1 MLIDFND
8 DDFNS
13 KVKREDISILLYSAS
28 WCSPCKVLKPIMEKL
43 SDEFKDKA
51 NFYYA
56 DIDEKAINSASAA
69 AVRGVPTIVVYKKGV
84 EVARKVGG
92 LPEQQ
97 MRDFLKNLFVLG
109 C

>member
-1 MLIDFND
+1 MLINFIDEDFNT
-8 DDFNS
+8 
-13 KVKREDISILLYSAS
+13 KVKNEDVSILQYSAS
-28 WCSPCKVLKPIMEKL
+28 WCAPCRALKPIMEKL
-43 SDEFKDKA
+43 SDEFKNKA

-69 AVRGVPTIVVYKKGV
+69 SVRGVPTVVVYKKGV

-97 MRDFLKNLFVLG
+97 REIF
-109 C
+109 

>member
-1 MLIDFND
+1 MLIDFSD
-8 DDFNS
+8 SDFES
-13 KVKREDISILLYSAS
+13 KLKNEDVSILQFSAS
-28 WCSPCKVLKPIMEKL
+28 WCGPCKVLKPIMEKL

-69 AVRGVPTIVVYKKGV
+69 AVRGVPTVVVYKKGV

-97 MRDFLKNLFVLG
+97 MRDFLQENL
-109 C
+109 

>member
-1 MLIDFND
+1 MLKQFKDEDFEN
-8 DDFNS
+8 NI
-13 KVKREDISILLYSAS
+13 KNEDVSVIQFSAE
-28 WCSPCKVLKPIMEKL
+28 WCGPCKALKPVMDKL

-69 AVRGVPTIVVYKKGV
+69 AVRGVPTVVVYKKGV

-97 MRDFLKNLFVLG
+97 MRDFLQENL
-109 C
+109 

>member
-1 MLIDFND
+1 MLIDFKD
-8 DDFNS
+8 EDFENKIKNEEVS
-13 KVKREDISILLYSAS
+13 VIQFSAA
-28 WCSPCKVLKPIMEKL
+28 WCGPCKVLKPIMEKL

-69 AVRGVPTIVVYKKGV
+69 AVRGVPTVVVYKKGL

-97 MRDFLKNLFVLG
+97 MRDFLKENL
-109 C
+109 

>member
-1 MLIDFND
+1 MNV
-8 DDFNS
+8 NHTC
-13 KVKREDISILLYSAS
+13 KKAS
-28 WCSPCKVLKPIMEKL
+28 ELKNIIQTNKIVVLKLGADWCGPCKSLKPIMEKL

-69 AVRGVPTIVVYKKGV
+69 AVRGVPTVVVYKKGV

-97 MRDFLKNLFVLG
+97 MRDFLKENL
-109 C
+109 